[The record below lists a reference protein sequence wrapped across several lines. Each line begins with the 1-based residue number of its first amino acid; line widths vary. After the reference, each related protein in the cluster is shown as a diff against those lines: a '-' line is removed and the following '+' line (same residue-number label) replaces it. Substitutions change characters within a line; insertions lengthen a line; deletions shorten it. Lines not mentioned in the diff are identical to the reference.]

1 MKPDG
6 KISRFLNA
14 LRIKE
19 KLTFTLIPVILT
31 TYLIS
36 IGAVYLSSF
45 QETKNIVDHQAS
57 IVANQKIQLVDSY
70 LAQLRTESEVFM
82 FDTNFQKQLRTNR
95 RTLSAAQQETLNESI
110 QQSMHSMIISYDVYV
125 ESITL
130 TNSYGDQYV
139 WRMDSRLIYSD
150 FTDRMRPLA
159 EETRALDGGILY
171 SYDKLDQG
179 VVTISRLIK
188 DPIYDTEIGMMM
200 IDFNLGFL
208 GSMTSVQTSDLGTAD
223 VLLAITNGA
232 GSAVYNS
239 SPVPKE
245 KLDALSESTGSLP
258 LNGAQ
263 YKINRTQ
270 SEHNDWTLYT
280 IINETELYR
289 NMNGI
294 FFAQLS
300 LISSRSCSFSS
311 RSSSFHASSPG
322 SSSTSSRRCAARP
335 HPTGRH

>member
-36 IGAVYLSSF
+36 IGAVYLISF

-208 GSMTSVQTSDLGTAD
+208 GSMTSVQTSDLGTVD

-258 LNGAQ
+258 
-263 YKINRTQ
+263 
-270 SEHNDWTLYT
+270 
-280 IINETELYR
+280 
-289 NMNGI
+289 
-294 FFAQLS
+294 
-300 LISSRSCSFSS
+300 
-311 RSSSFHASSPG
+311 
-322 SSSTSSRRCAARP
+322 
-335 HPTGRH
+335 

>member
-1 MKPDG
+1 
-6 KISRFLNA
+6 
-14 LRIKE
+14 
-19 KLTFTLIPVILT
+19 
-31 TYLIS
+31 
-36 IGAVYLSSF
+36 
-45 QETKNIVDHQAS
+45 
-57 IVANQKIQLVDSY
+57 
-70 LAQLRTESEVFM
+70 
-82 FDTNFQKQLRTNR
+82 
-95 RTLSAAQQETLNESI
+95 
-110 QQSMHSMIISYDVYV
+110 MHSMIISYDVYV

-208 GSMTSVQTSDLGTAD
+208 GSMTSVQTSDLGFGGRAARD
-223 VLLAITNGA
+223 YERRGQRRVQFLARAKG
-232 GSAVYNS
+232 
-239 SPVPKE
+239 

-300 LISSRSCSFSS
+300 LILVSLLLVFFAIIIISRIIS
-311 RSSSFHASSPG
+311 RQFQHFIE
-322 SSSTSSRRCAARP
+322 TLRRMTAPDRQGTD
-335 HPTGRH
+335 HR